1 MHLWINMYWCV
12 ILSTVIQCDCILFYS
27 LHMVYKYLYHFIS
40 FLFPFHIAYED
51 MQIIQDFMYSPGIKT
66 KFLGTMKQ
74 AQNTVGYSP
83 NSKFTNVKMFYLIMP
98 SVANIIQQWK
108 QGKHKCSEEICPT
121 VTLSTTNPTLRL
133 TI

>member
-1 MHLWINMYWCV
+1 
-12 ILSTVIQCDCILFYS
+12 
-27 LHMVYKYLYHFIS
+27 MVYKYLYHFIS
-40 FLFPFHIAYED
+40 FLFPSHIAYED